1 MVASMANLMP
11 GAVETI
17 VDTIGSTPI
26 VRLNSV
32 VGDLESEI
40 YVKVEYMNPAGSMK
54 DRVGLNII
62 RDAEERGMLGPG
74 GTIIEATSGN
84 TGAGLAMV
92 AAIRGYKCIFVMP
105 DKMSHEKVDGLRAYG
120 AKVVICPTAVEPSD
134 PRSYYSV
141 ARRLVE
147 ETPGAFYA
155 NQYHNPANPESHYLS
170 TAPEIWE
177 QTGGEFDAFVAGM
190 GTGGTLSGCGRYFKE
205 KNPDIQLVGVDPVGS
220 LYYEYVKTGRLTK
233 AFSYYV
239 EGIGEDFLPST
250 MNLDILDDVVQVDD
264 RECFIMTRELVR
276 REGIFCG
283 GSCGAAVMGAIKYA
297 RSLKEPKRILV
308 LLPDNA
314 QKYLSKV
321 FNDEWMRSNGF
332 LDEQEDE
339 GTVAHIL
346 KRKPG
351 KLITVGIE
359 TTVRDAVA
367 TLKQHG
373 ISQLPVLDQKGRHA
387 GIVAEIDLLNFLVE
401 HDGALETKIGDLVES
416 DYATVTPHTRISL
429 LKRIFNDAKVV
440 LVTENDK
447 LLGLLTKIDLIDY
460 LARDAAP
467 GSLPPAAT
475 APASASTSE
484 DS

>member
-1 MVASMANLMP
+1 MSELMP
-11 GAVETI
+11 GAHPSIIEA
-17 VDTIGSTPI
+17 IGGTPI
-26 VRLNSV
+26 VRLNV
-32 VGDLESEI
+32 VAADVESEI

-105 DKMSHEKVDGLRAYG
+105 DKMSQEKIDALRAYG
-120 AKVVICPTAVEPSD
+120 ARVVICPTAVEPSD

-147 ETPGAFYA
+147 ETAGAFYS
-155 NQYHNPANPESHYLS
+155 NQYHNPANPEAHYLS

-177 QTGGEFDAFVAGM
+177 QTGGAFDVFVSGM

-205 KNPDIQLVGVDPVGS
+205 RNPDIQIVGVDPVGS
-220 LYYEYVKTGRLTK
+220 LYYEYVKTGRMTK

-250 MNLDILDDVVQVDD
+250 MNLDILDDIVQVDD
-264 RECFIMTRELVR
+264 RECFVMTRELVR

-297 RSLKEPKRILV
+297 QGLDKPKRILV

-321 FNDEWMRSNGF
+321 FSDEWMRSNGF
-332 LDEQEDE
+332 LEEQEDE

-346 KRKPG
+346 KRRPQE
-351 KLITVGIE
+351 LITVGG
-359 TTVRDAVA
+359 TSTVREAVA
-367 TLKQHG
+367 TLKKHS
-373 ISQLPVLDQKGRHA
+373 ISQVPVLDENGRHC
-387 GIVAEIDLLNFLVE
+387 GILAEIDLLNFLVE
-401 HDGALETKIGDLVES
+401 HQGALDTPVAELAES

-440 LVTENDK
+440 LVSEND
-447 LLGLLTKIDLIDY
+447 GLRGMLTKIDLIDY
-460 LARDAAP
+460 LARDAAT
-467 GSLPPAAT
+467 GSKQK
-475 APASASTSE
+475 

>member
-1 MVASMANLMP
+1 MVPRMATLMP
-11 GAVETI
+11 GAVPSVIEA
-17 VDTIGSTPI
+17 IGNTPI
-26 VRLNSV
+26 VRLNAV
-32 VGDLESEI
+32 TADIESEI

-92 AAIRGYKCIFVMP
+92 AATRGYKCIFVMP
-105 DKMSHEKVDGLRAYG
+105 DKMSQEKIQALRAYG

-155 NQYHNPANPESHYLS
+155 NQYHNPANPEAHYVS

-177 QTGGEFDAFVAGM
+177 QTKGEFDVFVGGM

-205 KNPDIQLVGVDPVGS
+205 RKPDMKIVGVDPVGS

-250 MNLDILDDVVQVDD
+250 MNLDILDEVVQVDD

-276 REGIFCG
+276 REGLFCG
-283 GSCGAAVMGAIKYA
+283 GSCGAAVMGALKYA
-297 RSLKEPKRILV
+297 RALKQPKRILV
-308 LLPDNA
+308 LLPDSA
-314 QKYLSKV
+314 QKYLSKI
-321 FNDEWMRSNGF
+321 FNDDWMRSNGF
-332 LDEQEDE
+332 LDEREDE

-346 KRKPG
+346 KRKPQ
-351 KLITVGIE
+351 KLITVTSD

-373 ISQLPVLDQKGRHA
+373 ISQLPVLDDTGRHC

-401 HDGALETKIGDLVES
+401 HEGGSLDTPISELVES

-440 LVTENDK
+440 LVTENDN
-447 LLGLLTKIDLIDY
+447 LRGLLTKIDLIDY
-460 LARDAAP
+460 LARDAAA
-467 GSLPPAAT
+467 GRKGK
-475 APASASTSE
+475 
-484 DS
+484 DQG

>member
-1 MVASMANLMP
+1 MSTSLMP
-11 GAVETI
+11 GSVADLTQA
-17 VDTIGSTPI
+17 IGRTPI
-26 VRLNSV
+26 VRLNRV
-32 VGDLESEI
+32 AEDVESEI
-40 YVKVEYMNPAGSMK
+40 YVKLEYMNPAGSMK

-62 RDAEERGMLGPG
+62 EDAEKRGMLGPG

-105 DKMSHEKVDGLRAYG
+105 DKMSSEKIDALRAYG

-141 ARRLVE
+141 ARKIVE

-155 NQYHNPANPESHYLS
+155 NQYHNPANPEAHFVS

-177 QTGGEFDAFVAGM
+177 QTDGKFDVFVGGM

-205 KNPDIQLVGVDPVGS
+205 KDADIKIVGVDPIGS

-264 RECFIMTRELVR
+264 RECFMMTRELVR

-283 GSCGAAVMGAIKYA
+283 GSCGAAVVGAIKYA
-297 RSLKEPKRILV
+297 RTLPQPKRLLV
-308 LLPDNA
+308 LLPDSA
-314 QKYLSKV
+314 QKYLSKI

-332 LDEQEDE
+332 LAEDDTE
-339 GTVAHIL
+339 GTVAHVLKSKQGRLLTVGVDATVREAVRIL
-346 KRKPG
+346 K
-351 KLITVGIE
+351 E
-359 TTVRDAVA
+359 
-367 TLKQHG
+367 HG
-373 ISQLPVLDQKGRHA
+373 VSQLPVLDERGRHC
-387 GIVAEIDLLNFLVE
+387 GVISEIDLLNHLVE
-401 HDGALETKIGDLVES
+401 NEGDPDAKLDVLISS
-416 DYATVTPHTRISL
+416 DYATVTPHTRLQL
-429 LKRIFNDAKVV
+429 LKHIFNDAKVV
-440 LVTENDK
+440 LVVEADK
-447 LLGLLTKIDLIDY
+447 AVGILTKIDLIDY
-460 LARDAAP
+460 LSQDKRP
-467 GSLPPAAT
+467 
-475 APASASTSE
+475 
-484 DS
+484 

>member
-1 MVASMANLMP
+1 MANLMP
-11 GAVETI
+11 GAVPSVIEA
-17 VDTIGSTPI
+17 IGNTPI
-26 VRLNSV
+26 VRLNAV
-32 VGDLESEI
+32 TADIESEI

-92 AAIRGYKCIFVMP
+92 AATRGYKCIFVMP
-105 DKMSHEKVDGLRAYG
+105 DKMSQEKISALRAYG

-155 NQYHNPANPESHYLS
+155 NQYHNPANPEAHYLS

-177 QTGGEFDAFVAGM
+177 QTQGQFDVFMGGM

-205 KNPDIQLVGVDPVGS
+205 RNPDIQIVGVDPVGS

-250 MNLDILDDVVQVDD
+250 MNLDILDDIVQVDD
-264 RECFIMTRELVR
+264 RECFMMTRELVR

-314 QKYLSKV
+314 QKYLSKI
-321 FNDEWMRSNGF
+321 FNDDWMRSNGF
-332 LDEQEDE
+332 LEIQEDE

-346 KRKPG
+346 KRKPQ
-351 KLITVGIE
+351 KLITVTAD
-359 TTVRDAVA
+359 TTVREAVS
-367 TLKQHG
+367 TLKTHG
-373 ISQLPVLDQKGRHA
+373 ISQLPVLDGKGRHV

-401 HDGALETKIGDLVES
+401 HEGGALDTPIAELVES
-416 DYATVTPHTRISL
+416 DYATVTPHTRITL

-440 LVTENDK
+440 LVTENDH
-447 LLGLLTKIDLIDY
+447 LRGLLTKIDLIDY
-460 LARDAAP
+460 LARDAA
-467 GSLPPAAT
+467 AASKKKE
-475 APASASTSE
+475 A
-484 DS
+484 

>member
-1 MVASMANLMP
+1 MP
-11 GAVETI
+11 GAVPSIIETI
-17 VDTIGSTPI
+17 GHTPI
-26 VRLNSV
+26 VRLNAV
-32 VGDLESEI
+32 AADVESEI

-54 DRVGLNII
+54 DRVGFNII

-92 AAIRGYKCIFVMP
+92 AATRGYKCIFVMP
-105 DKMSHEKVDGLRAYG
+105 DKMSQEKVSALRAYG

-155 NQYHNPANPESHYLS
+155 NQYHNPANPEAHFVS
-170 TAPEIWE
+170 TAPEIWA
-177 QTGGEFDAFVAGM
+177 QTEGQFDAFVAGM

-205 KNPDIQLVGVDPVGS
+205 RNPDIQIVGVDPVGS
-220 LYYEYVKTGRLTK
+220 LYYEYVKTGRMTK

-250 MNLDILDDVVQVDD
+250 MNLDMLDDVVQVDD
-264 RECFIMTRELVR
+264 RECFVMTRELVR

-283 GSCGAAVMGAIKYA
+283 GSCGAAVMGALKYA
-297 RSLKEPKRILV
+297 RGLSEPKRILV

-314 QKYLSKV
+314 QKYLSKI
-321 FNDEWMRSNGF
+321 FNDDWMRSNGF
-332 LDEQEDE
+332 LEERDDE

-346 KRKPG
+346 KRKPQ
-351 KLITVGIE
+351 KLITINAD
-359 TTVRDAVA
+359 TSVREAVA
-367 TLKQHG
+367 TLKGHG
-373 ISQLPVLDQKGRHA
+373 ISQLPVLDGNGRHC

-401 HDGALETKIGDLVES
+401 HEGALETPISELIES
-416 DYATVTPHTRISL
+416 DYATVTPHTRIAL
-429 LKRIFNDAKVV
+429 LRRIFNDAKVV
-440 LVTENDK
+440 LVTENDQ
-447 LLGLLTKIDLIDY
+447 LRGLLTKIDLIDF
-460 LARDAAP
+460 LARDVAP
-467 GSLPPAAT
+467 GRV
-475 APASASTSE
+475 ASEEGAR
-484 DS
+484 

>member
-1 MVASMANLMP
+1 MEKPLMH
-11 GAVETI
+11 GAVADITMA
-17 VDTIGSTPI
+17 IGNTPI
-26 VRLNSV
+26 VKLNHV
-32 VGDLESEI
+32 TEDIESEI

-62 RDAEERGMLGPG
+62 EDAEKRGMLGPG

-92 AAIRGYKCIFVMP
+92 AATRGYKCIFVMP
-105 DKMSHEKVDGLRAYG
+105 DKMSQEKIDALRAYG
-120 AKVVICPTAVEPSD
+120 SKVVICPTAVEPSD

-147 ETPGAFYA
+147 ETPGAFYS
-155 NQYHNPANPESHYLS
+155 NQYHNPANPEAHYIS

-177 QTGGEFDAFVAGM
+177 QTNGEFDTFMGGM

-205 KNPDIQLVGVDPVGS
+205 RNPDVKIVGVDPIGS

-250 MNLDILDDVVQVDD
+250 MNLDILDDCVQVDD
-264 RECFIMTRELVR
+264 RECFMMTRELVR

-297 RSLKEPKRILV
+297 RELEKPEKILV

-314 QKYLSKV
+314 QKYLTKI

-332 LDEQEDE
+332 LSEDDDI

-346 KRKPG
+346 KRRPQVLVTLDQNTNVRAAIGTLKEHGFSQIPVVDEN
-351 KLITVGIE
+351 KRHVGI
-359 TTVRDAVA
+359 V
-367 TLKQHG
+367 
-373 ISQLPVLDQKGRHA
+373 S
-387 GIVAEIDLLNFLVE
+387 EIDLLNHLVE
-401 HDGALETKIGDLVES
+401 TPEGLESPISELLS
-416 DYATVTPHTRISL
+416 ADYAIVTPHTRTTL
-429 LKRIFNDAKVV
+429 LKNIFNDAKVV
-440 LVTENDK
+440 LVVEHDN
-447 LLGLLTKIDLIDY
+447 LLGILTKIDLIDY
-460 LARDAAP
+460 IAGNTTKA
-467 GSLPPAAT
+467 
-475 APASASTSE
+475 
-484 DS
+484 

>member
-1 MVASMANLMP
+1 MKGSVANVIEA
-11 GAVETI
+11 
-17 VDTIGSTPI
+17 IGRTPI

-32 VGDLESEI
+32 AEGVESDI

-62 RDAEERGMLGPG
+62 EDAERRGMLGPG

-105 DKMSHEKVDGLRAYG
+105 DKMSQEKIDALRAYG
-120 AKVVICPTAVEPSD
+120 GKVVICPTAVEPSD

-155 NQYHNPANPESHYLS
+155 NQYHNPANPEAHYVS

-177 QTGGEFDAFVAGM
+177 QTGGEFDAFVSGM

-205 KNPDIQLVGVDPVGS
+205 KRPDIQLVGVDPIGS

-233 AFSYYV
+233 PFSYYV

-264 RECFIMTRELVR
+264 RECFMMTRDIVR
-276 REGIFCG
+276 KEGIFCG
-283 GSCGAAVMGAIKYA
+283 GSAGAAVMGALKYA
-297 RSLKEPKRILV
+297 RTLKEPKRLLV
-308 LLPDNA
+308 LLPDSA

-321 FNDEWMRSNGF
+321 FNDDWMRSNGF
-332 LDEQEDE
+332 LGDEDE
-339 GTVAHIL
+339 GGTVAHIL
-346 KRKPG
+346 KRTPQRVF
-351 KLITVGIE
+351 TVAKNA
-359 TTVRDAVA
+359 TVREAIGM
-367 TLKQHG
+367 LKEHG
-373 ISQLPVLDQKGRHA
+373 ISQLPVLDENERHC
-387 GIVAEIDLLNFLVE
+387 GIVAESDLLRFLVE
-401 HDGALETKIGDLVES
+401 NEGRLDAPIEELVES

-429 LKRIFNDAKVV
+429 LKNIFNDAKVV
-440 LVTENDK
+440 LVVENDQ
-447 LLGLLTKIDLIDY
+447 LQSVLTKIDFIDY
-460 LARDAAP
+460 LASSKESVKVGA
-467 GSLPPAAT
+467 
-475 APASASTSE
+475 
-484 DS
+484 